1 MTDFEGLRTLGRKV
15 IAPKDAVRGH
25 VPPENSVLNLGSRK
39 PFSEFSAENI
49 NFQ

>member
-1 MTDFEGLRTLGRKV
+1 MTDFEGVRTLGRKV
-15 IAPKDAVRGH
+15 IAPKDAVWGH

-39 PFSEFSAENI
+39 PFSAFSAENI